1 MKKVNWGIIGLGS
14 IATKFADGFK
24 NSENAKLIAISSKNS
39 NKLKKFK
46 EQFKI
51 NENYCFDDY
60 KNLLKC
66 NDVDIIYIALPNSL
80 HHEWII
86 ECIKNNKKVL
96 VEKPATVNFS
106 EIKNIKDFHY
116 NKDVFFAEAFM
127 YRYHP
132 QILKV
137 IELVNKDV
145 IGKLISMDSV
155 FGIDILTKKNFFGF
169 KIKKKLNKESRLY
182 NKNLGGGAILD
193 LGCYPVSFSTLIASL
208 ISKIDYSKVRVL
220 NKKKEIGST
229 GVDIDSYAELNF
241 ENNFKC
247 NVSASFT
254 RNLGKYSKIVGS
266 KGELIL
272 ENTWH
277 ASPSIIKILGENSQ
291 KIEIDDHGNIYSH
304 EINKLS
310 KCILENKKNPDFPGL
325 TMNDTLENMKIL
337 DSWLN

>member
-1 MKKVNWGIIGLGS
+1 M
-14 IATKFADGFK
+14 
-24 NSENAKLIAISSKNS
+24 AKLAEYKPQQLVLWYEKVLRENPAVQTILNKVGMDTEIWSVDKLYWYYSNGQISS
-39 NKLKKFK
+39 LPPYL
-46 EQFKI
+46 QRV
-51 NENYCFDDY
+51 
-60 KNLLKC
+60 LLK
-66 NDVDIIYIALPNSL
+66 DV
-80 HHEWII
+80 WG
-86 ECIKNNKKVL
+86 IKNNKKVL

-132 QILKV
+132 QISKV
-137 IELVNKDV
+137 IELLNKNV

-155 FGIDILTKKNFFGF
+155 FGIDTLTKKNFFGF
-169 KIKKKLNKESRLY
+169 KIKKKLNKESRIY

-272 ENTWH
+272 ENTWD

-291 KIEIDDHGNIYSH
+291 KIEIDDHGNIFSH

-310 KCILENKKNPDFPGL
+310 QCILENKKNPDFPGL

-337 DSWLN
+337 DNWLN

>member
-1 MKKVNWGIIGLGS
+1 MKKVNWGIIGLGN
-14 IATKFADGFK
+14 IANKFADGFK
-24 NSENAKLIAISSKNS
+24 NSENAKLIGISSRNI

-46 EQFKI
+46 EEFKI
-51 NENYCFDDY
+51 KENYCFDDY

-66 NDVDIIYIALPNSL
+66 NEIDIVYIALPNSL
-80 HHEWII
+80 HHEWIV

-96 VEKPATVNFS
+96 VEKPATVNFY
-106 EIKNIKDFHY
+106 EIKDIKDFHY
-116 NKDVFFAEAFM
+116 NSDIFFAEAFM

-137 IELVNKDV
+137 IELLNKKV
-145 IGKLISMDSV
+145 IGRLISMDSV
-155 FGIDILTKKNFFGF
+155 FGINIITKNFFGF
-169 KIKKKLNKESRLY
+169 KIKKKLNKERRIY

-254 RNLGKYSKIVGS
+254 RNLGQYSKIVGS
-266 KGELIL
+266 KGELIV
-272 ENTWH
+272 ESTWH
-277 ASPSIIKILGENSQ
+277 ASPSIINILGENPQ
-291 KIEIDDHGNIYSH
+291 KIEINDSGNIFSH

-310 KCILENKKNPDFPGL
+310 QCILENKKNPDYPGL
-325 TMNDTLENMKIL
+325 TIDDTLGNMKIL
-337 DSWLN
+337 DNWLS